1 MKQKKFW
8 SLLVAGLFLSFASLH
23 SALAQDAPQ
32 RIEIT
37 AKRFSYNPG
46 EITLKKGQPVVI
58 VLTSADVAHGFRI
71 AELKVDFH
79 VDAGGTKEVRVT
91 PQRTGDFV
99 AHCSVFCGPGHA
111 SMAMKVHVVN

>member
-1 MKQKKFW
+1 MKQKKVW
-8 SLLVAGLFLSFASLH
+8 SLLVTGFLLSIASLH

-37 AKRFSYNPG
+37 AKRFSYSPG

-58 VLTSADVAHGFRI
+58 VLTSADVTHGFRI
-71 AELKVDFH
+71 PELKIDVQIP
-79 VDAGGTKEVRVT
+79 AGGTKEVDVK